1 MQLNEQTITTILI
14 SVNVFLPII
23 ILIIIYNCLI
33 RRQVGFK
40 ISVIQAIV
48 PVFFGIITLLIA
60 VAISV
65 GFAIALSSYGITS
78 AMIPY
83 APPLKSFFNAFISAG
98 LPEELSKLIMILIL
112 FKIFKPKNVH
122 EHVLIGFAVGMG
134 FTFFEEYLYG
144 TVAQMILRF
153 LFFPF
158 HSVLASMMAENIGLA
173 ARNKKIGRRGNF
185 VLYLKAFFIPVIV
198 HTIYD
203 AATVYNFALF
213 TSDDI
218 FITVGLIFALVVLIW
233 TIIFLIRRIIR
244 LYRLAPE
251 YSHLLTN

>member
-1 MQLNEQTITTILI
+1 MQANEQMIAMILL

-65 GFAIALSSYGITS
+65 GFAIAISSYGIIS
-78 AMIPY
+78 AMFPY
-83 APPLKSFFNAFISAG
+83 TPLLSFFNAFISAG

-173 ARNKKIGRRGNF
+173 ARNRKIGKRGNF
-185 VLYLKAFFIPVIV
+185 GLYLKAFFIPVMV

-218 FITVGLIFALVVLIW
+218 LIEVGLIFALVVLIW

>member
-1 MQLNEQTITTILI
+1 MQFNAQMIGMILV
-14 SVNVFLPII
+14 SANVFVPII
-23 ILIIIYNCLI
+23 VLIIIYNCLI
-33 RRQVGFK
+33 RKQVGFK
-40 ISVIQAIV
+40 IGAAQAIV
-48 PVFFGIITLLIA
+48 PIALGVVSLLISFAITLALG
-60 VAISV
+60 IS
-65 GFAIALSSYGITS
+65 ALKLGIYPII
-78 AMIPY
+78 IPY
-83 APPLKSFFNAFISAG
+83 PILRSFYSAFLLAAF
-98 LPEELSKLIMILIL
+98 PEEFAKLMMILIS

-144 TVAQMILRF
+144 SGTQIILRF

-158 HSVLASMMAENIGLA
+158 HPVFAAMMGENLGLA
-173 ARNKKIGRRGNF
+173 ARNRKIGKRGNF
-185 VLYLKAFFIPVIV
+185 GLYLKAFFIPVIV

-218 FITVGLIFALVVLIW
+218 LITVGLIFALVVLIW
-233 TIIFLIRRIIR
+233 TIIFLIIRIIR

-251 YSHLLTN
+251 YSCLLTN

>member
-1 MQLNEQTITTILI
+1 MQLNEQMITTILI

-48 PVFFGIITLLIA
+48 PVLFGIITLLIA

-65 GFAIALSSYGITS
+65 GFAIAISSYGIIS
-78 AMIPY
+78 AMFPYIP
-83 APPLKSFFNAFISAG
+83 LLSFFNAFISAG

-158 HSVLASMMAENIGLA
+158 HSVLASMMAESIGLA
-173 ARNKKIGRRGNF
+173 ARNRKIGKRGNF
-185 VLYLKAFFIPVIV
+185 GLYLKAFFIPVIV

-218 FITVGLIFALVVLIW
+218 LITVGLIFALVVLIW

-251 YSHLLTN
+251 YSHLTV